1 MYRNRRS
8 KFSVF
13 QHFAQIIFAFLCIL
27 ISPQK
32 PQKSRNRIF
41 LYFSRILH
49 FQDSCSYKSSF
60 RIQIDKQNIQEG
72 RYPPCKNLC
81 SGHECPDPVPAA
93 LQSFEDNH
101 VVLPLAV
108 LEELDGLK
116 NADGETGANARQA
129 IRFLEQL
136 RRTGSLVEGV
146 PLPSGGDLRL
156 ETNCVDV
163 RLPEGFPDSKNDNR
177 ILKVALGL
185 SRESG
190 EKVVLVT
197 KDIVVRLKA
206 QIAGIEAED
215 FTTEQAPE
223 SAKQYTGRCEVYAAE
238 NKFENFK
245 KKGISPEDVYQTDED
260 GNRLPLTLVP
270 NQFVILKAEQSIRKT
285 QLGRFNGERIVPLA
299 HKKKKPYGVTP
310 RNVGQ
315 QFLQEALMT
324 GPEEAPLVIVKG
336 MAGTAKTFY
345 TYTYIYC
352 NDGAGR
358 TPLPPDPGLPSQCP
372 V

>member
-1 MYRNRRS
+1 MQKIYVLDTN
-8 KFSVF
+8 V
-13 QHFAQIIFAFLCIL
+13 L
-27 ISPQK
+27 IQS
-32 PQKSRNRIF
+32 
-41 LYFSRILH
+41 
-49 FQDSCSYKSSF
+49 
-60 RIQIDKQNIQEG
+60 
-72 RYPPCKNLC
+72 
-81 SGHECPDPVPAA
+81 PAA

-324 GPEEAPLVIVKG
+324 GPPTPAWMNTWV
-336 MAGTAKTFY
+336 
-345 TYTYIYC
+345 
-352 NDGAGR
+352 GR
-358 TPLPPDPGLPSQCP
+358 FTPICRICSAASLAMVP
-372 V
+372 